1 MTIPHSPV
9 GQRRIKMVMVDVLLH
24 TATIPSVS
32 TFCQD
37 GLRLWRVCVHDP
49 TRIANCINPLLYLC
63 ASTTRSNHMRFIQ
76 TTILLTVILALGTL
90 GLFAAPIPEQPLD
103 QVPEASVVA
112 AEPSEDSPVIPCV
125 PAFYR
130 NQGGPK
136 MNAATASFAGGV
148 QQRLRVL
155 DPELNECDCVQDG
168 YGQGAAFMGTRQS
181 NVRGNNAGAAFGAG
195 LRTLDRDRNRQT
207 LRTEDCE
214 YRQDGYGTG
223 TRSLVRQRRLP

>member
-37 GLRLWRVCVHDP
+37 GPRLWRVCVHDP

-112 AEPSEDSPVIPCV
+112 AEPSEDSPVIPGV

-130 NQGGPK
+130 NQGSPK

-155 DPELNECDCVQDG
+155 DPELNECDCDQDG
-168 YGQGAAFMGTRQS
+168 YGRRTFMEARMDNT
-181 NVRGNNAGAAFGAG
+181 GAAFGAG
-195 LRTLDRDRNRQT
+195 LRTLERDRDRQT

-214 YRQDGYGTG
+214 YWQDGYGTG

>member
-1 MTIPHSPV
+1 M
-9 GQRRIKMVMVDVLLH
+9 
-24 TATIPSVS
+24 
-32 TFCQD
+32 
-37 GLRLWRVCVHDP
+37 RL
-49 TRIANCINPLLYLC
+49 
-63 ASTTRSNHMRFIQ
+63 IQ

-90 GLFAAPIPEQPLD
+90 GLFAAPLPEQVQSQESPL
-103 QVPEASVVA
+103 A
-112 AEPSEDSPVIPCV
+112 AESSEDSPVAPGV
-125 PAFYR
+125 PAFHR

-136 MNAATASFAGGV
+136 MNAATASSAGGV

-181 NVRGNNAGAAFGAG
+181 NVRGNNAGASFGAG
-195 LRTLDRDRNRQT
+195 LRTLERDRDRKT

-223 TRSLVRQRRLP
+223 TRSPVRQRRLPQ

>member
-1 MTIPHSPV
+1 
-9 GQRRIKMVMVDVLLH
+9 
-24 TATIPSVS
+24 
-32 TFCQD
+32 
-37 GLRLWRVCVHDP
+37 
-49 TRIANCINPLLYLC
+49 
-63 ASTTRSNHMRFIQ
+63 MRFIQ

-112 AEPSEDSPVIPCV
+112 AEPSEDSPVIPGV

-130 NQGGPK
+130 NRGSPK

-155 DPELNECDCVQDG
+155 DPELNECDCDQEGYGRRTFMEARMDNPGAAFGAGLRTLDRDRDRQTLRTDECEYWQDG

-181 NVRGNNAGAAFGAG
+181 NVRGNNAGASFGAG
-195 LRTLDRDRNRQT
+195 LRTLERDRDRQT

-214 YRQDGYGTG
+214 YWQDGYGTG

>member
-9 GQRRIKMVMVDVLLH
+9 GQRRIKMVMVDMLLH

-37 GLRLWRVCVHDP
+37 GPRLWRVCVHDP

-112 AEPSEDSPVIPCV
+112 AEPSEDSPVIPGV

-130 NQGGPK
+130 NRGSPK

-155 DPELNECDCVQDG
+155 DPELNECDCVQTDM
-168 YGQGAAFMGTRQS
+168 ARPPS
-181 NVRGNNAGAAFGAG
+181 WEP
-195 LRTLDRDRNRQT
+195 DRAM
-207 LRTEDCE
+207 
-214 YRQDGYGTG
+214 
-223 TRSLVRQRRLP
+223 